1 MFGATIARNEGKT
14 MKRLLSTIAA
24 IALLSTSAVAGTT
37 IEQRTIVYVKSGS
50 LTHWQSKNAFKT
62 AHVGNVGG
70 SKDSGASADGNLLVV
85 LPGATDHEV
94 IIGAHRPDKQILE
107 RADVLLL
114 DDQGNEV
121 EHLIVEVTPFDEP
134 AATVTLLGPSDN
146 KGRRGVVIYRC
157 GKPYPCLDARAGRAR
172 NEDDNSSPTININ
185 SSSSGSSS
193 GSSSA
198 AK

>member
-1 MFGATIARNEGKT
+1 

-37 IEQRTIVYVKSGS
+37 IAQPTWVYVKSGS

-70 SKDSGASADGNLLVV
+70 SKDSDASADGNLLVV
-85 LPGATDHEV
+85 LPGATDHEL
-94 IIGAHRPDKQILE
+94 IIAAHRPDKQIIE

-121 EHLIVEVTPFDEP
+121 EHLTVEVTPFDEP
-134 AATVTLLGPSDN
+134 AATVTILGPSGKN
-146 KGRRGVVIYRC
+146 GRAVGIFKC
-157 GKPYPCLDARAGRAR
+157 GKPYPCLNASLGRAR
-172 NEDDNSSPTININ
+172 NEDDNNAGPTININTN

-198 AK
+198 K